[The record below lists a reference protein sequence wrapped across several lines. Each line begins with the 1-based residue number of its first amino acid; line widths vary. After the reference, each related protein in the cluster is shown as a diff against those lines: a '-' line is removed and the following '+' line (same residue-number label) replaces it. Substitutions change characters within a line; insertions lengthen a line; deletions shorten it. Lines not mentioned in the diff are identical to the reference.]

1 MRSGTRATLLFAIT
15 PLIVLLGRLSG
26 GDASPSKELR
36 PGRSVI
42 QRDADVAVSQP
53 GPYNGGGQSTGHAF
67 FQDVPNPEIGFR
79 KRVLHPGAAIGYHLH
94 DGSEPGLGD
103 EVYYIASG
111 RGELTL
117 DGKKQE
123 IGPGTAILT
132 RLGSSHGLRQLGTED
147 LVILMAWPESSAGK

>member
-1 MRSGTRATLLFAIT
+1 MRSGIWATMLLAVT
-15 PLIVLLGRLSG
+15 PFMALPGRLSG
-26 GDASPSKELR
+26 GDASPSKALR

-42 QRDADVAVSQP
+42 QHDADVAVSQP

-67 FQDVPNPEIGFR
+67 FKDAPNPEIGFR

-103 EVYYIASG
+103 EVYYIVSG
-111 RGELTL
+111 HGELTL

-132 RLGSSHGLRQLGTED
+132 RLGSSHGLRQLGSED
-147 LVILMAWPESSAGK
+147 LVILMAWPETSAGK

>member
-1 MRSGTRATLLFAIT
+1 MRPAIRATLLCAIA
-15 PLIVLLGRLSG
+15 PLFVLPGRLSG
-26 GDASPSKELR
+26 GDGSPSKTLG

-42 QRDADVAVSQP
+42 QHDADVAVSQP

-67 FQDVPNPEIGFR
+67 FGNVPNPEIGFR

-103 EVYYIASG
+103 EVYYVVSG
-111 RGELTL
+111 HGELTL

-123 IGPGTAILT
+123 VGPGTAILT
-132 RLGSSHGLRQLGTED
+132 RLGSSHGFRQQGNED
-147 LVILMAWPESSAGK
+147 LVILMAWPEAWAGK